1 MVSKIAKVIIM
12 NSFNIG
18 VIEYGTKFRIQRTLI
33 EYGPERLLEY
43 DTFAPIVWKARS
55 AQEAKSRLP
64 HPTHPLS
71 PHR

>member
-43 DTFAPIVWKARS
+43 DTFAPIG
-55 AQEAKSRLP
+55 RLW
-64 HPTHPLS
+64 HFSLIRLTGRLMTF
-71 PHR
+71 